1 MRGIAGQH
9 VIVTGGG
16 SGIGAATVRRLVEE
30 GAVVSAWDRAAG
42 DAITEVLD
50 VTDEAAMRDAFAD
63 AIARSGAPAG
73 LVNCAGILVTPA
85 TTVDQ
90 SLSEARTVFEV
101 NTHATLLG
109 MQLAIP
115 AMVVRGGGAIVNVSS
130 NAALH
135 AHRGLAP
142 YAASKA
148 AVLSYTRTAA
158 AEYGRK
164 GVRVNAVCPGG
175 TRTRMLEG
183 STAEQVAAFTASIPL
198 GRLADPDEIAGS
210 IVFLLSDDAAYITG
224 ATVVV
229 DGGMTA

>member
-9 VIVTGGG
+9 VIVTGGR
-16 SGIGAATVRRLVEE
+16 SGIGAATVARLQEE
-30 GAVVSAWDRAAG
+30 GAVVSAWDLVEGAG
-42 DAITEVLD
+42 ITEVFD
-50 VTDEAAMRDAFAD
+50 ITDEGAMRAAFETAV
-63 AIARSGAPAG
+63 ARSGPPAG
-73 LVNCAGILVTPA
+73 FVNCAGILADAA

-90 SLSEARTVFEV
+90 SLSASRAVFEV

-109 MQLAIP
+109 LQLAVP
-115 AMVVRGGGAIVNVSS
+115 AMIERGGGAIVNVSS

-158 AEYGRK
+158 AEYGRR
-164 GVRVNAVCPGG
+164 GVRINAVCPGG

-183 STAEQVAAFTASIPL
+183 STPEQIAAFTSSIPL
-198 GRLADPDEIAGS
+198 GRLADPAEIAGV
-210 IVFLLSDDAAYITG
+210 IVFLLSDDASYMTG
-224 ATVVV
+224 ATVVI

>member
-1 MRGIAGQH
+1 MRGIAGGH
-9 VIVTGGG
+9 VVVTGAG
-16 SGIGAATVRRLVEE
+16 SGIGAATVRRLTEE
-30 GAVVSAWDRAAG
+30 GATISAWDRADG
-42 DAITEVLD
+42 PGITEVVD
-50 VTDEAAMRDAFAD
+50 VADEPAMRGAFTA
-63 AIARSGAPAG
+63 ASERSGPLAG
-73 LVNCAGILVTPA
+73 LVNCAGMLVSPA
-85 TTVDQ
+85 FTVDQ
-90 SLSEARTVFEV
+90 SPSEARTVFEV

-115 AMVVRGGGAIVNVSS
+115 SMVARGGGSIVNVSS

-164 GVRVNAVCPGG
+164 GVRINAVCPGG
-175 TRTRMLEG
+175 TRTPMLKG
-183 STAEQVAAFTASIPL
+183 STQQQIDAFTANIPL
-198 GRLADPDEIAGS
+198 GRLADPEEIAGA
-210 IVFLLSDDAAYITG
+210 IVFLLSSDASYMTG
-224 ATVVV
+224 ATIVI

>member
-16 SGIGAATVRRLVEE
+16 SGIGAATVRRLQEE
-30 GAVVSAWDRAAG
+30 GAVVSAWDRVEG
-42 DAITEVLD
+42 PGITEVLD
-50 VTDEAAMRDAFAD
+50 ITDEAAMRAAFA
-63 AIARSGAPAG
+63 AATARSGAPAG
-73 LVNCAGILVTPA
+73 LVNCAGILVSPA
-85 TTVDQ
+85 MTVDQ
-90 SLSEARTVFEV
+90 SLPEARTVFEV

-115 AMVVRGGGAIVNVSS
+115 AMVEGGGGAVVNVSS

-135 AHRGLAP
+135 AHRGLSP

-158 AEYGRK
+158 AEYGRR
-164 GVRVNAVCPGG
+164 GVRINAVCPGG

-183 STAEQVAAFTASIPL
+183 STPEQVAAFTASIPL
-198 GRLADPDEIAGS
+198 GRLADPAEIAGV
-210 IVFLLSDDAAYITG
+210 IVFLLSDDASYMTG
-224 ATVVV
+224 ATVVI

>member
-1 MRGIAGQH
+1 MRGISGGH

-16 SGIGAATVRRLVEE
+16 SGIGAATVRRLLEE
-30 GAVVSAWDRAAG
+30 GATVSAWDRTDG
-42 DAITEVLD
+42 PGITEVLD
-50 VTDEAAMRDAFAD
+50 VTDEAAMRDAFA
-63 AIARSGAPAG
+63 AATERFGPPAG
-73 LVNCAGILVTPA
+73 LVNCAGILVSPA
-85 TTVDQ
+85 TTGDQ

-109 MQLAIP
+109 MQLALP
-115 AMVVRGGGAIVNVSS
+115 SMVEHGGGSIVNVAS

-164 GVRVNAVCPGG
+164 GVRINAVCPGG
-175 TRTRMLEG
+175 TRTRMLES
-183 STAEQVAAFTASIPL
+183 STQEQIDAFAANIPL
-198 GRLADPDEIAGS
+198 GRLADPDEIAAV
-210 IVFLLSDDAAYITG
+210 IVFLLSSDASYMTG
-224 ATVVV
+224 ATVVI

>member
-1 MRGIAGQH
+1 MRGISGQH
-9 VIVTGGG
+9 FIVTGGG
-16 SGIGAATVRRLVEE
+16 SGIGAATVRRLSEE
-30 GAVVSAWDRAAG
+30 GAAVSAWDRAPG
-42 DAITEVLD
+42 PGITDVVD
-50 VTDEAAMRDAFAD
+50 VTDEAAMREAFATATD
-63 AIARSGAPAG
+63 RSGPPAG
-73 LVNCAGILVTPA
+73 LVNCAGILVSPA
-85 TTVDQ
+85 TTADQ
-90 SLSEARTVFEV
+90 SLAEARTVFEV

-109 MQLAIP
+109 LQLAIP
-115 AMVVRGGGAIVNVSS
+115 AMVARGGGAIVNVSS

-158 AEYGRK
+158 AEYGRR
-164 GVRVNAVCPGG
+164 GVRINAVCPGG

-183 STAEQVAAFTASIPL
+183 STPEQVAAFTASIPL
-198 GRLADPDEIAGS
+198 GRLAEPEEIAAT
-210 IVFLLSDDAAYITG
+210 IVFLLSDDASYMTG